1 MYVVGHTCDTL
12 LIYDHSLFD
21 LWVRVGR
28 VGRVGGNV
36 AMIVIITIIV
46 STITISLC
54 MFQQLSVRCVCS
66 V

>member
-28 VGRVGGNV
+28 VGGNV
-36 AMIVIITIIV
+36 AMIVVITIIV

>member
-1 MYVVGHTCDTL
+1 MYVFGHTCDTL
-12 LIYDHSLFD
+12 FIYDHSLFD
-21 LWVRVGR
+21 LWFR

-46 STITISLC
+46 TTITISLC
-54 MFQQLSVRCVCS
+54 MFQQLSVTGVCS